1 MRDKKGEKRKS
12 SLIRFYISA
21 LFFLIGTT
29 IIVSIFVLPF
39 FLFGTWWITLIYTVV
54 VYLLN
59 AVLALFIFNSKSQ
72 INFKTSW
79 LVVIC
84 VLPFAGALLYLM
96 FANKITTKKRRKLRF
111 NKIRMGLWAG
121 KEDSENELNRLRQ
134 INPDQWAIA
143 TYLYKSCQAS
153 LYSKNESTYFRLGE
167 HAYPSILQELEKARR
182 FIYIEYFLIEDG
194 YMFGK
199 IYQILKRK
207 AAIGVDVR
215 LLYDDFGSVGRVEAN
230 FFEEARKD
238 KMKCFTFNRMRPAVD
253 IRQNSRDHRK
263 IIVIDGIVGFTGG
276 CNLADEYINK
286 KKRFGI
292 WKDNFVMVKGP
303 AVSGLTTLFLS
314 NWAMIDKDADFDSN
328 EIKNHSYTKNL
339 DLVQKRLNVESDSF
353 VQSFGEV
360 PFDGE
365 DGAKTVILQMILRA
379 KKNIYIST
387 PYLNPSEEI
396 ITALQTAAKS
406 GIDVRII
413 TPGIPDKRVTYFL
426 TRSYYGN
433 LLDEGVKIYEYLPG
447 FNHCKIILVD
457 DETAMTGTINLDY
470 RSLYLHFENGIMF
483 YGGATIK
490 EIKKDF
496 EEMLSVS
503 KLQYVSEWINKPK
516 FTRILWAILKI
527 ISPLF

>member
-1 MRDKKGEKRKS
+1 MRDKKGEKRKP
-12 SLIRFYISA
+12 SLIRFYSAA

-29 IIVSIFVLPF
+29 LIVAVFVVPF
-39 FLFGTWWITLIYTVV
+39 FLIDTWWIILLYIIV

-59 AVLALFIFNSKSQ
+59 AILALFIYNSKSQ

-84 VLPFAGALLYLM
+84 GLPFAGALLYLL
-96 FANKITTKKRRKLRF
+96 FANKVTTKKKRKLRF

-121 KEDSENELNRLRQ
+121 KEDSEEVLNQLRDK
-134 INPDQWAIA
+134 NPDQWTIA
-143 TYLYKSCQAS
+143 TYLYKQVQAS
-153 LYSKNESTYFRLGE
+153 LYNKNETTYFKLGE
-167 HAYPSILQELEKARR
+167 YAYPAILEELKKAKR
-182 FIYIEYFLIEDG
+182 FIFIEYFLIEDG

-199 IYQILKRK
+199 IYQILKEK
-207 AAIGVDVR
+207 AGSGVDVR

-230 FFEEARKD
+230 FFKEARKD
-238 KMKCFTFNRMRPAVD
+238 KMKCFTFNRIRPAVD

-263 IIVIDGIVGFTGG
+263 IIVIDGVCGFTGG

-286 KKRFGI
+286 KKRFGL

-314 NWAMIDKDADFDSN
+314 NWAMIDKDATFDGS
-328 EIKNHSYTKNL
+328 EITSHSYKNNL
-339 DLVQKRLNVESDSF
+339 DVIEKKFDVDKNSYI
-353 VQSFGEV
+353 QSFGEV

-365 DGAKTVILQMILRA
+365 DGAKTVFLQMILKA
-379 KKNIYIST
+379 KKYIYIST

-413 TPGIPDKRVTYFL
+413 TPGIPDKKVAYFL

-433 LLDEGVKIYEYLPG
+433 LIDEGVKIYEYQPG
-447 FNHCKIILVD
+447 FNHCKMVLID

-483 YGGATIK
+483 YGGKVID

-503 KLQYVSEWINKPK
+503 KMQYVSEWINKSR
-516 FTRILWAILKI
+516 FTRILWGFLRI